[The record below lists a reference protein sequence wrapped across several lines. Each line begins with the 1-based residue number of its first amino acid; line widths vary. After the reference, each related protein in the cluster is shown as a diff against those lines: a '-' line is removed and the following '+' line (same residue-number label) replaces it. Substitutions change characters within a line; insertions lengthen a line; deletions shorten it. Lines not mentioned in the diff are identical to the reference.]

1 MVIYFVD
8 KKHSLVS
15 HIIDLSS
22 KKVNDFD
29 DKNGS
34 PVNKNDDMNGK
45 MVIRNDG
52 LVPSA
57 HHFFF
62 RFEVRFG
69 ATFPSGEGTFSAVS
83 GGASP
88 PTTRN
93 PG

>member
-8 KKHSLVS
+8 KRHSLVNY
-15 HIIDLSS
+15 IIDLSS

-29 DKNGS
+29 DWNGS
-34 PVNKNDDMNGK
+34 PVSKNDDMNGK

-62 RFEVRFG
+62 RFEIRFG
-69 ATFPSGEGTFSAVS
+69 ATFPSGDDTPSAVS
-83 GGASP
+83 GGVSL
-88 PTTRN
+88 PTIRN